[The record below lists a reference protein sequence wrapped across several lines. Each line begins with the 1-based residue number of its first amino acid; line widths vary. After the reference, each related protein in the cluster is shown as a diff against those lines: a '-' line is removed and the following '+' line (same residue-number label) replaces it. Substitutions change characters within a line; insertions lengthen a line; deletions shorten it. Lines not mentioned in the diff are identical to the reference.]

1 MAQNTAGIKLY
12 YKAESGAST
21 VPPTKPAGD
30 ANTWTAVPGI
40 VEMPEIG
47 GTPDSFETTT
57 LDNLVYKTYTTGLL
71 DVGGTLTFKANDTAE
86 FRTAIGAVSPSSGLL
101 GAQATAMAAGGKLW
115 FAIDV
120 PAPVD
125 KYLAFQGVA
134 SALGFGGASINGL
147 LQINLNVTPTS
158 EPTWY

>member
-12 YKAESGAST
+12 YKAET
-21 VPPTKPAGD
+21 VAGTKPAGD
-30 ANTWTAVPGI
+30 ADTWTHVPGI

-57 LDNLVYKTYTTGLL
+57 LDNEVYKTYTTGLL

-86 FRTAIGAVSPSSGLL
+86 FRSAVTTLL
-101 GAQATAMAAGGKLW
+101 GAQTTAALTGLKLW

-120 PAPVD
+120 PAPVT

-134 SALGFGGASINGL
+134 SPLGFGGASINGL
-147 LQINLNVTPTS
+147 LQTNLNVTPTG
-158 EPTWY
+158 EPTWYTPS